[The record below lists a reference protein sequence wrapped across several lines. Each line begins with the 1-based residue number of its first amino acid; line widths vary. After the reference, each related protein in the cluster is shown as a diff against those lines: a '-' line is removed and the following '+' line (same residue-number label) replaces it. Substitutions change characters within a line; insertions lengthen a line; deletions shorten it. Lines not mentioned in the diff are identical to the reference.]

1 MSWPHRNRLRPV
13 YFLIPSMA
21 KQKHDE
27 SSADLAA
34 DIVENAQQLVRLEIA
49 LAKQEAKELAKRN
62 GIAIGLMAAGGLLAM
77 LGLLIALPVLLVVA
91 IEPHW
96 VAGLVWLLLYLLGG
110 AAAVLIGKSRLKI
123 QVPQRTLSSLKETR
137 AWVLHQLTTSSR

>member
-13 YFLIPSMA
+13 YFLIPSMV

-62 GIAIGLMAAGGLLAM
+62 GIAVGLMAAGGLLAM